1 MNFFERLTARARSSS
16 STVSD
21 AAEEHSLIANPTADG
36 DPQVADATFESL
48 KATDQTDV
56 DAALERYLKR
66 LEDQGIPAPG
76 DWRNPKKKPATVADV
91 AALYDVKPSF
101 VDLLPWTEYLPE
113 EQAMLLE
120 DGKSLAAFFELT
132 PIGTEGRDPEW
143 LRKVRDALE
152 NALQNS
158 FDELD
163 TSPWVVQFYAKDE
176 TSWDDYLQSL
186 TEYIRPQA
194 RNSAFSEMYL
204 SLFKH
209 HLDAIAKPGGL
220 FEDTTV
226 SKLPWRGQQRRV
238 RVVLYRRVVG
248 DAAFRGQSPAM
259 HLNNICQRFTGG
271 LANAG
276 IKCKRMDGYEIR
288 HWLLRW
294 FNPHPD
300 HLGTTLKDFDRF
312 FHLVNKRTEEAGEE
326 LPLVTGDDFAQ
337 GLFYR
342 EPKSDSQKGLWYFDG
357 QPHRVIMLDRLR
369 EAPRTGHLTGET
381 RMGGDALHALFDKL
395 PEDTVLTITLVITPQ
410 DVLEAHLE
418 KLARKS
424 VGDNTASAMTRE
436 AVDNARKLIG
446 REHKL
451 YRGSVA
457 FYLKGRDEAQLTS
470 RSMQLTN
477 ALLSAGMEPVASDDE
492 VAPLN
497 SYLRWLPGN
506 FDVTQKRAMDWYVQ
520 MMLVQHVANLCPVWG
535 RSSGTGHPGI
545 TLFNRGGAPLT
556 FDPLNKLDR
565 QMNAHMFLFGPT
577 GAGKS
582 ATLNNLLNQ
591 LIAVYA
597 PRLFIVEAGNSFGL
611 LGDFAKKLGMTV
623 NRIKLA
629 PNSGVSLAPFA
640 DAIRLVTTPSQVTTL
655 DADDLER
662 SDEHLS
668 AKPDSDQED
677 DERDVLGEMEIVAR
691 LMITGGEEKEEA
703 RLTRADRSVIRHCIL
718 AAARTCSDAG
728 RSVLTEDVRNAL
740 RAAGEDT
747 SIPEARRN
755 RMLEMAEAMDMFCMG
770 ADGEMFNRPGT
781 PWPEADL
788 TIVDL
793 ATYAREGYNAQLS
806 IAYISLINTV
816 NNIAERDQYKGRPLV
831 NVTDEGH
838 IITKNPLLSPYI
850 IKITKMWRKLGAW
863 FWLATQNIDDLP
875 PAAAPMLNMIEWWIC
890 LNMPPDEVEKISRFR
905 ELTPAQKSLMLSA
918 RKESGKYT
926 EGVVLSKSME
936 VLFRAVPPSL
946 YLALAMTEPEEKKQ
960 RYDLMQS
967 LAVDELEAA
976 LEVAADLDRKRG
988 IEPLKINFPTPHAL
1002 ENLA

>member
-1 MNFFERLTARARSSS
+1 MTLFQRLKSRA
-16 STVSD
+16 
-21 AAEEHSLIANPTADG
+21 SLNSATQTDIAG
-36 DPQVADATFESL
+36 DPLLSEPAAVELEQPEDDLVEDL
-48 KATDQTDV
+48 KASDQNDV

-76 DWRNPKKKPATVADV
+76 DWRNPKQKPATVGDV

-101 VDLLPWTEYLPE
+101 VDLLPWIEYLPA

-152 NALQNS
+152 NTLQNS

-176 TSWDDYLQSL
+176 TSWDDYLRNL
-186 TEYIRPQA
+186 REYIRPQA
-194 RNSAFSEMYL
+194 KGSPFSELYL
-204 SLFKH
+204 DLFKH

-238 RVVLYRRVVG
+238 RVVVYRRVVG
-248 DAAFRGQSPAM
+248 DAAFRGQTPAM
-259 HLNNICQRFTGG
+259 HLDNICQRFTGG

-276 IKCKRMDGYEIR
+276 IKSKRMDGYDIR
-288 HWLLRW
+288 HWLLQW

-312 FHLVNKRTEEAGEE
+312 FQLVNKRTEDAGEN

-369 EAPRTGHLTGET
+369 EAPKTGHLTGET
-381 RMGGDALHALFDKL
+381 RKGGDALHALFDKL
-395 PEDTVLTITLVITPQ
+395 PEDTVLAITLVITPQ

-424 VGDNTASAMTRE
+424 VGDNQASLLTRE
-436 AVDNARKLIG
+436 AVNDARKLIG

-451 YRGSVA
+451 YRGSIA
-457 FYLKGRDEAQLTS
+457 FYLKGNDEAQLTA

-477 ALLSAGMEPVASDDE
+477 ALLGAGMEPVASDDE

-506 FDVTQKRAMDWYVQ
+506 FDVNQKRAMDWYVQ
-520 MMLVQHVANLCPVWG
+520 MMLAQHVANLCPVWG

-556 FDPLNKLDR
+556 FDPFNKLDR

-611 LGDFAKKLGMTV
+611 LGDFAKKLGLTV

-640 DAIRLVTTPSQVTTL
+640 DAIRLVNTPSQVKTL
-655 DADDLER
+655 DADDLES
-662 SDEHLS
+662 SDEHIN
-668 AKPDSDQED
+668 AKADEDD

-718 AAARTCSDAG
+718 AAARVCSVAD
-728 RSVLTEDVRNAL
+728 RTVLTEDVRNAL
-740 RAAGEDT
+740 RTAGEDT
-747 SIPEARRN
+747 SIPEGRRN

-770 ADGEMFNRPGT
+770 ADGEMFNRTGT

-838 IITKNPLLSPYI
+838 IITKNPLLAPYI
-850 IKITKMWRKLGAW
+850 MKITKMWRKLGAW
-863 FWLATQNIDDLP
+863 FWLATQNMDDFP
-875 PAAAPMLNMIEWWIC
+875 PSTAPMLNMIEWWIC

-905 ELTPAQKSLMLSA
+905 ELTPAQKGLMLSA

-967 LAVDELEAA
+967 MGVDELGAA

-988 IEPLKINFPTPHAL
+988 IDPLNITFPTPRAL

>member
-1 MNFFERLTARARSSS
+1 MNLFQRLKGRAPQDPA
-16 STVSD
+16 TLEDVSV
-21 AAEEHSLIANPTADG
+21 APLSIEPATMEVEQPG
-36 DPQVADATFESL
+36 DEDIEGLRAS
-48 KATDQTDV
+48 DQTDV

-76 DWRNPKKKPATVADV
+76 DWRNPKQKPATVGDV

-101 VDLLPWTEYLPE
+101 VDLLPWIEYLPA

-176 TSWDDYLQSL
+176 TSWDDYLRNL
-186 TEYIRPQA
+186 REYIRPQA
-194 RNSAFSEMYL
+194 KGSPFSELYL
-204 SLFKH
+204 DLFKH

-238 RVVLYRRVVG
+238 RVVVYRRVVG
-248 DAAFRGQSPAM
+248 DAAFRGQTPAM
-259 HLNNICQRFTGG
+259 HLDNICQRFTGG

-276 IKCKRMDGYEIR
+276 IKSKRMDGYDIR
-288 HWLLRW
+288 HWLLQW

-312 FHLVNKRTEEAGEE
+312 FQLVNKRTEDAGED

-369 EAPRTGHLTGET
+369 EAPKTGHLTGET
-381 RMGGDALHALFDKL
+381 RKGGDALHALFDKL
-395 PEDTVLTITLVITPQ
+395 PEDTVLAITLVITPQ

-424 VGDNTASAMTRE
+424 VGDNQASLLTRE
-436 AVDNARKLIG
+436 AVGDARKLIG

-451 YRGSVA
+451 YRGSIA
-457 FYLKGRDEAQLTS
+457 FYLKGTDEAQLTA

-477 ALLSAGMEPVASDDE
+477 ALLGAGIEPVATDDE

-506 FDVTQKRAMDWYVQ
+506 FDVNQKRAMDWYVQ
-520 MMLVQHVANLCPVWG
+520 MMLAQHVANLCPVWG

-556 FDPLNKLDR
+556 FDPFNKLDR

-611 LGDFAKKLGMTV
+611 LGDFAKKLGLTV

-640 DAIRLVTTPSQVTTL
+640 DAIRLVNTPSQVKTL
-655 DADDLER
+655 DADDLES
-662 SDEHLS
+662 SDEHLN
-668 AKPDSDQED
+668 AKSDEDD

-718 AAARTCSDAG
+718 SAARICSDAN
-728 RSVLTEDVRNAL
+728 RTVLTEDVRNAL
-740 RAAGEDT
+740 RTAGEDT
-747 SIPEARRN
+747 SIPEGRRN

-770 ADGEMFNRPGT
+770 ADGEMFNRAGT

-967 LAVDELEAA
+967 MGVDELGAA

-988 IEPLKINFPTPHAL
+988 IEPLKITFPTPHAL